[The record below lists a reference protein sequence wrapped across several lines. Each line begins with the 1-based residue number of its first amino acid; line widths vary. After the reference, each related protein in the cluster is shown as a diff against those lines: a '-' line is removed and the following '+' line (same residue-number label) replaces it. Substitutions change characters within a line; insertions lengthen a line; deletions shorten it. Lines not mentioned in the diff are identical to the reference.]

1 MKVDVSISGIATSA
15 SRTRALALIREAI
28 AKREADAAGEK
39 RFGVAKQADN
49 RNQQTRGK

>member
-1 MKVDVSISGIATSA
+1 MKVDVSIGGIATSA

-28 AKREADAAGEK
+28 AKREADAEK
-39 RFGVAKQADN
+39 RPKVVNQADN